1 MTSAQVLLGLAPTI
15 LALLGTST
23 EGAAM
28 MAVVGRR
35 PLFSLLL
42 ALGSPNVYF
51 GRALDEYKPL
61 AMLKTS
67 ARCFNA
73 GSGRRRVLVNVLEY
87 LRRRVRGGGQHGPAG
102 LAAGRAHGLHV
113 HGVPIRRSRR
123 CFGACRSSPCIC
135 LAWVSGGA
143 VAHAADQ
150 SWRGRDAR
158 GLVGEVGVW
167 PHIICYNKKG
177 SHFVILDLKV
187 AHR

>member
-28 MAVVGRR
+28 MAVFGRR
-35 PLFSLLL
+35 PLLSLLL

-67 ARCFNA
+67 ARRFNA

-87 LRRRVRGGGQHGPAG
+87 LRRRVRGGGQHRPAG
-102 LAAGRAHGLHV
+102 LAAGRALDLHV
-113 HGVPIRRSRR
+113 HGVPTRRSRWLVV
-123 CFGACRSSPCIC
+123 FWSLSVIPVH
-135 LAWVSGGA
+135 LL
-143 VAHAADQ
+143 
-150 SWRGRDAR
+150 
-158 GLVGEVGVW
+158 GLGVW
-167 PHIICYNKKG
+167 WCGCACGG
-177 SHFVILDLKV
+177 SVLEKMGRARSCWGSGSV
-187 AHR
+187 ASYHLL